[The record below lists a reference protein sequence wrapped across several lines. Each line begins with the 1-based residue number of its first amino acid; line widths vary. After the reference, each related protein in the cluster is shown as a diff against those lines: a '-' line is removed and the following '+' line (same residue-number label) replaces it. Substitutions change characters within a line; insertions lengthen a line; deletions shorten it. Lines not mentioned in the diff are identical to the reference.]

1 MRYRRPGTHVADVLY
16 KYLSASVNRRLVS
29 YRFVMSSYTC
39 DRSEVDA
46 VISNEFVIEIG
57 KTRIQEERNER
68 EPRTQKFK
76 NMQEPRIE
84 PNPTP

>member
-1 MRYRRPGTHVADVLY
+1 
-16 KYLSASVNRRLVS
+16 
-29 YRFVMSSYTC
+29 MSSYTC